1 MTTSQTMRAILLCTL
16 LSAIPAFVAAETGG
30 LRQMGIGVISSKPD
44 KRLRDYAAMARYI
57 AERLGQFGIKKVK
70 IIVAKDRE
78 ELIRLVK
85 QGDVDVMLESAVP
98 TIEMEKAG
106 MVPTLLAW
114 RKGVRQYRT
123 LFVTRKDSSIKTLQD
138 LKGKT
143 IALEDQYSTSAFAI
157 PIAELKM
164 NSLRMVP
171 ADGKRND
178 ENAVGYTFAGEASNE
193 AYWVIQ
199 GKADTAALSDNDWDG
214 LPEKVRAELRI
225 IHQTNPILRYIVSFR
240 SNLSSAIKNETRS
253 ILTNMDMDTEGRRAL
268 KKASDIKKIEL
279 LTDEDLRS
287 LDYVRGLIK
296 LPD

>member
-1 MTTSQTMRAILLCTL
+1 
-16 LSAIPAFVAAETGG
+16 
-30 LRQMGIGVISSKPD
+30 MGIGVISSKPD